1 MIALEVLHRRNLA
14 FASAAL
20 TAACVLPYLRD
31 IYRGTTRP
39 QRASWFVFAALSIVV
54 TVSQFVAGNLA
65 GAWLASGSAIGFT
78 VVFIAS
84 IQHGEGGSSRR
95 DRRSLA
101 VASIGVVLSIV
112 VDRPIV
118 AVLAVVVAELSA
130 ISLTASKAC
139 RDPASETPATWLI
152 DGLAGTAAIAAVAT
166 FSPAELLYP
175 IHHTF
180 VNGWV
185 LAAIACGHKSRLL
198 PGEQPSSNYATGPV
212 QTAGVRH
219 PCDS

>member
-1 MIALEVLHRRNLA
+1 MIAVEVLHRHNLA
-14 FASAAL
+14 VASAAL
-20 TAACVLPYLRD
+20 TAACVVPYLRD

-39 QRASWFVFAALSIVV
+39 QRVSWFVFAALSIVV
-54 TVSQFVAGNLA
+54 AVSQFVAGNLA
-65 GAWLASGSAIGFT
+65 GAWLASGSALGFT

-84 IQHGEGGSSRR
+84 IPHGEGGSSHR
-95 DRRSLA
+95 DRCSLA
-101 VASIGVVLSIV
+101 VASIGVVLSVV

-118 AVLAVVVAELSA
+118 AVFAVVVAELSA

-185 LAAIACGHKSRLL
+185 LAAIAHGHKSQVL
-198 PGEQPSSNYATGPV
+198 PGQQPSSND
-212 QTAGVRH
+212 TAGAVQQRVFDT
-219 PCDS
+219 PCHR